1 MVKVSIHHQRDFVCS
16 YCIVSYN
23 NILHP
28 KVTVGKL
35 FKDALEML
43 VLESGSPIYR
53 PLPLSATVDV
63 EIQDTVRVYVVSRK
77 ELGR

>member
-28 KVTVGKL
+28 KVTVEKL

-43 VLESGSPIYR
+43 VLESGSPIYQ
-53 PLPLSATVDV
+53 PLPLSVKCH
-63 EIQDTVRVYVVSRK
+63 S
-77 ELGR
+77 